1 MEGITILQTVVE
13 KHATWGFSW
22 MGLFCVIAAI
32 AAFILC
38 LIADEDS
45 LIGLGLFAVVI
56 LGFVSVGLFS
66 IGKDLPD
73 TYLYQVIVDDSVPIS
88 VFTENYEIKSQEGI
102 TYWVVEK
109 EKG

>member
-22 MGLFCVIAAI
+22 MGLFCIIAAI
-32 AAFILC
+32 IVFVLC
-38 LIADEDS
+38 LVVDKDD
-45 LIGLGLFAVVI
+45 LIGLGAFGALI
-56 LGFVSVGLFS
+56 LGLVSVGFFS
-66 IGKDLPD
+66 VAKELPD
-73 TYLYQVIVDDSVPIS
+73 TYSYQVIVDDSVPIS

>member
-13 KHATWGFSW
+13 KNYTWGFSW
-22 MGLFCVIAAI
+22 LGIFCIIAAI
-32 AAFILC
+32 GIFVLC
-38 LIADEDS
+38 LIADECS
-45 LIGLGLFAVVI
+45 LIGLGTFGALI
-56 LGFVSVGLFS
+56 LGLVSVGVFS
-66 IGKDLPD
+66 VAKELPD
-73 TYLYQVIVDDSVPIS
+73 TYSYQIIVDDSVPIS

>member
-22 MGLFCVIAAI
+22 LGIFCIIAAI
-32 AAFILC
+32 GIFVLC
-38 LIADEDS
+38 LIADEGS
-45 LIGLGLFAVVI
+45 LIGLGTFGALI
-56 LGFVSVGLFS
+56 LGLVSVGFFS
-66 IGKDLPD
+66 VAKELPD
-73 TYLYQVIVDDSVPIS
+73 TYLYQVIVDDSVSIS

>member
-13 KHATWGFSW
+13 KHHTWGFSW
-22 MGLFCVIAAI
+22 MGLFCIIVAI
-32 AAFILC
+32 IVFVLC
-38 LIADEDS
+38 LIVDKDD
-45 LIGLGLFAVVI
+45 LIGLGAFGALI
-56 LGFVSVGLFS
+56 LGLVS
-66 IGKDLPD
+66 IGFFSVAKELPD